1 MKIGFTHY
9 FLTHTFYFHFTTYVI
24 IKIKFKTIY
33 YKIIKMKMFILCS
46 RGSILG
52 LGRKAK
58 YIVES
63 YRGNR
68 RPWEFLLSYGSDK
81 L

>member
-1 MKIGFTHY
+1 
-9 FLTHTFYFHFTTYVI
+9 
-24 IKIKFKTIY
+24 
-33 YKIIKMKMFILCS
+33 MKMFILCS

-81 L
+81 LQSINMEVTGKGKDS